1 MTHCIS
7 AQTNTCN
14 VVANSR
20 FTFGCKRKIS
30 DVLYSIIL
38 SGIYSST
45 MARVHSILRHQ
56 HCRGGYTLQLWHGY
70 TVSSGFWAPPR
81 QILPLSSRR
90 DQCRLFLSCEGSGAW
105 DDSTGARIF
114 CPKSK
119 NEGSIHSGDVLH
131 WLRS

>member
-45 MARVHSILRHQ
+45 MARVHSILGFLGTAEANFAPFLTSGSVQ
-56 HCRGGYTLQLWHGY
+56 
-70 TVSSGFWAPPR
+70 TVFE
-81 QILPLSSRR
+81 L
-90 DQCRLFLSCEGSGAW
+90 
-105 DDSTGARIF
+105 
-114 CPKSK
+114 
-119 NEGSIHSGDVLH
+119 
-131 WLRS
+131 